1 MGLEVAGVCLMAEI
15 RLLTILG
22 DSEDGISIQEIAENT
37 GVDSLKLGLL
47 LIQTVKKKNLPLQ
60 NINEMHSVMC

>member
-47 LIQTVKKKNLPLQ
+47 LIQTVKKK
-60 NINEMHSVMC
+60 